1 VTAGFNRSQW
11 SWPGGEGSAER
22 RRRQLADLHVL
33 RYVPGEGPL
42 QRCWAGTKILS
53 IAALSLGM
61 LLWPS
66 WATAGIAA
74 VVLFASLLAAR
85 LPRGVAPRVPVV
97 VVVVLLI
104 GAVLALVSGTPP
116 FVHLGR
122 VKVGLGGLEVWAR
135 FLVLGIEVLAFAA
148 LVSWTTPLADLAPAL
163 GRLAS
168 PLRRLRL
175 PVDEVVA
182 AIALGIRCLPLLIE
196 EVRVLA
202 AARRTRRP
210 EPLRGFQQHAEA
222 LQELL
227 FTALASSLRR
237 SRELAEAIE
246 ARGGV
251 PGPVGET
258 HPWRPVDTGIM
269 LLVAAAVAAMGLLR

>member
-1 VTAGFNRSQW
+1 VTAAGSSSQW
-11 SWPGGEGSAER
+11 AWPGDARSADR

-33 RYVPGEGPL
+33 RYVPGDGPL
-42 QRCWAGTKILS
+42 HRCWAGTKILS

-66 WATAGIAA
+66 WATAGVAAA
-74 VVLFASLLAAR
+74 VLLAAFLAAR

-97 VVVVLLI
+97 VVVVLLV
-104 GAVLALVSGTPP
+104 GAVLALVSGTAP
-116 FVHLGR
+116 FVHLGS

-135 FLVLGIEVLAFAA
+135 FLVLGIEVLALAA

-175 PVDEVVA
+175 PVDEVVG

-251 PGPVGET
+251 PSPMSET
-258 HPWRPVDTGIM
+258 HPWRKVDTVIL
-269 LLVAAAVAAMGLLR
+269 LLVAAAVAAMGLLT